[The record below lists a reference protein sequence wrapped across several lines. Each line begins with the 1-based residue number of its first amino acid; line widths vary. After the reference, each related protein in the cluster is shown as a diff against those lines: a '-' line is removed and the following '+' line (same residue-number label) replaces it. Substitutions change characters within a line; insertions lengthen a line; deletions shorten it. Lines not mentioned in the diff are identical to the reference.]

1 VSLPDH
7 DITKGHIVPDIRA
20 SQQVG
25 PYRLIRE
32 IGRGGMGTVYLAMR
46 ADDVFQ
52 KRVAIKILKRGIDTD
67 AIVQRFRNERQILAS
82 LEHPNIASLLD
93 GGTTAD
99 GLPYFAME
107 YVEGQNILDY
117 CEIGQLDTTARIE
130 LFRKVCG
137 AVQYAHQNLIIHR
150 DIKPAN
156 VLVASDGTPK
166 LLDFGIAKL
175 LNPELGGE
183 AFAPTIAGP
192 QLMTPEY
199 AHRTLPAPTQQSRPR
214 FVVSSRQATAVSRI
228 SCRRPETPPAHSISA
243 GERWRSWRR
252 WRRRHR
258 MMSTICASSRLRTRS
273 SGISS
278 AIPTFPTS
286 VIPKA
291 P

>member
-1 VSLPDH
+1 VILPDH
-7 DITKGHIVPDIRA
+7 DITKTGHIVRDICA

-25 PYRLIRE
+25 PYRWIRE

-46 ADDVFQ
+46 AAAVFQ
-52 KRVAIKILKRGIDTD
+52 KRVAINILKRGTDTD

-93 GGTTAD
+93 GGTAAD

-117 CEIGQLDTTARIE
+117 
-130 LFRKVCG
+130 
-137 AVQYAHQNLIIHR
+137 
-150 DIKPAN
+150 
-156 VLVASDGTPK
+156 
-166 LLDFGIAKL
+166 
-175 LNPELGGE
+175 
-183 AFAPTIAGP
+183 
-192 QLMTPEY
+192 
-199 AHRTLPAPTQQSRPR
+199 
-214 FVVSSRQATAVSRI
+214 
-228 SCRRPETPPAHSISA
+228 
-243 GERWRSWRR
+243 WWRR

-286 VIPKA
+286 VIPGRRELNRVKA
-291 P
+291 LLESRG